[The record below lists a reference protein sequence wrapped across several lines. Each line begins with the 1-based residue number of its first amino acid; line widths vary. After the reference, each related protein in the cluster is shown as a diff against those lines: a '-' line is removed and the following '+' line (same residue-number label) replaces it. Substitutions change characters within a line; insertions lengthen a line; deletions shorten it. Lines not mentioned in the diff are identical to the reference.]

1 MDANFFNMS
10 LNESVHK
17 CADMLER
24 IHYDLEAMKPEA
36 KPAALELEEPKD
48 EKKAKFQSYLKN
60 GLQDEEK
67 RHEILF
73 SSKDTIFESLKE
85 KNEWNNGLI
94 NTNLKFAARI
104 YYAVMQAI
112 GGNDFDVSAMIP
124 TMSTYDVTEQTIR
137 YHVTVAYVNRY
148 EETYE
153 VSVCTHASDKI
164 DDFTFK
170 VEGIWNGR
178 ER

>member
-1 MDANFFNMS
+1 MDANYFNVS

-36 KPAALELEEPKD
+36 KPAALDLAEPTN

-60 GLQDEEK
+60 GLQGEDK
-67 RHEILF
+67 RHEVLF
-73 SSKDTIFESLKE
+73 SSKTDDKPTGIL
-85 KNEWNNGLI
+85 
-94 NTNLKFAARI
+94 NTNLKFAARM

-112 GGNDFDVSAMIP
+112 GGNDGDISAIIP
-124 TMSTYDVTEQTIR
+124 TMSTYEAAEQTIR
-137 YHVTVAYVNRY
+137 YRVKVVYDSGYFKDPNIIAFQP

-153 VSVCTHASDKI
+153 VDVCTYASGNI

-170 VEGIWNGR
+170 VER
-178 ER
+178 D